1 MRLNAGDGDPLV
13 EAAAGV
19 GGDVVET
26 SFGDDRDD
34 LPGDGDPRRHRTGVT
49 VSVNARE
56 HLRLAP
62 EELRRRCDPA
72 ALGFRT
78 TAEVEPEDGAVG
90 QERALRAIDFA
101 VEVSQLGYNVFATGP
116 AGTGKRE
123 TIEARLREH
132 ARTQPPPRD
141 VVFLFNFEEPG
152 RPLCATLAPGQGR
165 RLERAMAAF
174 VQQAGREIP
183 NAFESESYRRRRLEA
198 VEPFEHQRQEILEQV
213 RAFARS
219 RDLELEMTPAGA
231 VTIPLVHG
239 QPVTPHEFQ
248 ELPEETRRQLN
259 TAGHEVQERMNSI
272 VSQLRAIDAQVR
284 ERVSALDREVV
295 LFAVGHLIDELK
307 QDYADSQPVSAWL
320 DLAREDVVANSDG
333 FLADAEQTQAAM
345 SMRAMLGRGIDV
357 FRARYEVNLFVA
369 REQADAPVLV
379 ERNPT
384 FARLFGRI
392 EFETTLGAAVTDH
405 RHIKSGAIHAAS
417 GGYMIVRAEDV
428 LRQPFV
434 WDKLK
439 EIVRTGRARVENLG
453 EQFTLL
459 PMATLTPDP
468 VPVDVK
474 IILTGSGELYEL
486 MHALDEDVAELFRV
500 RADFDTQ
507 MPWTQTSGYASFI
520 SAQVARNG
528 LRHFDAGAVALAIE
542 HGARRAAHQ
551 GKLTT
556 RLVEIADVVTEA
568 NHWAGRAGSKLVAAE
583 HVEQAIRERRGRSD
597 LIEQRLAEMVDE
609 GTIHIELQ
617 GRAVGQLNGLAI
629 VALGDYAFGHPA
641 RITATTATGGGEL
654 VSIDRESKLS
664 GRIHDK
670 GFLTL
675 RGYLEQHYG
684 NGVPLSLSASVTF
697 EQSYGGLEG
706 DSAASSELYTLLS
719 SLAEAPIDQ
728 GVAVTGSVDQHGRV
742 QAVGGVTEKVEGF
755 FDACQRAG
763 LTGGQGVIIPASNR
777 RHLMLEQRII
787 DAVREG
793 RFHVWAVESVDEGIE
808 LLTGLR
814 AGDRDTDGSYPEGT
828 LHRRVQDRLTAMAT
842 TAREWGR
849 QQQAH
854 AMGTDPSS
862 S

>member
-1 MRLNAGDGDPLV
+1 M
-13 EAAAGV
+13 
-19 GGDVVET
+19 
-26 SFGDDRDD
+26 
-34 LPGDGDPRRHRTGVT
+34 
-49 VSVNARE
+49 SVNARE
-56 HLRLAP
+56 RLRLTP
-62 EELRRRCDPA
+62 EDLRRRCDPA
-72 ALGFRT
+72 TLGFRT
-78 TAEVEPEDGAVG
+78 TAEVAPEYGAVG
-90 QERALRAIDFA
+90 QERALRSLDFA
-101 VEVSQLGYNVFATGP
+101 VGVSQLGYNVFATGP

-123 TIEARLREH
+123 TIEARLGEH
-132 ARTQPPPRD
+132 ARSQPPARD
-141 VVFLFNFEEPG
+141 IVFLFNFEEPG
-152 RPLCATLAPGQGR
+152 KPLCATLAAGQGR

-183 NAFESESYRRRRLEA
+183 KAFESESYRRRRLEA
-198 VEPFEHQRQEILEQV
+198 VEPLEHQHQEILEQV

-219 RDLELEMTPAGA
+219 RGLELEMTPAGA

-239 QPVTPHEFQ
+239 KPVTPREFQ
-248 ELPEETRRQLN
+248 ELPEETRKQLN
-259 TAGHEVQERMNSI
+259 NAGREVQERMSSI
-272 VSQLRAIDAQVR
+272 VPELRAIDAQVH
-284 ERVSALDREVV
+284 ERVSELDREVV

-320 DLAREDVVANSDG
+320 ELAREDVVANFAG
-333 FLADAEQTQAAM
+333 FLAEEEQTQAAM
-345 SMRAMLGRGIDV
+345 SMRAMFGRGIEV
-357 FRARYEVNLFVA
+357 FRARYEVNLFVT
-369 REQADAPVLV
+369 REQDEVPVLV

-417 GGYMIVRAEDV
+417 GGYMILRAEDV

-439 EIVRTGRARVENLG
+439 EIVRTGSARVESLG

-468 VPVDVK
+468 VPVEVK
-474 IILTGSGELYEL
+474 IVLTGSGELYQL

-507 MPWTQTSGYASFI
+507 MEWTQATYCAFI
-520 SAQVARNG
+520 SAEVARNG
-528 LRHFDAGAVALAIE
+528 LRHFDAGAAARTIE

-556 RLVEIADVVTEA
+556 RLVEIADLVTEA
-568 NHWAGRAGSKLVAAE
+568 NHWAGHAGSELVKGE
-583 HVEQAIRERRGRSD
+583 HVERAIRERRGRSD
-597 LIEQRLAEMVDE
+597 LIEQRLAEMVEE
-609 GTIHIELQ
+609 GTIHIEL
-617 GRAVGQLNGLAI
+617 GGHAIGQLNGLAV

-684 NGVPLSLSASVTF
+684 NGLPLVLSASITF
-697 EQSYGGLEG
+697 EQSYAGLEG

-719 SLAEAPIDQ
+719 SLAEAPIEQ
-728 GVAVTGSVDQHGRV
+728 GIAVTGSVDQHGRI
-742 QAVGGVTEKVEGF
+742 QAVGGATEKVEGF
-755 FDACQRAG
+755 FDACERAG
-763 LTGGQGVIIPASNR
+763 LTGEQGVIIPASNR
-777 RHLMLEQRII
+777 RHLMLEERVIE
-787 DAVREG
+787 AVREG
-793 RFHVWAVESVDEGIE
+793 RFHVWAVERVDQGIE
-808 LLTGLR
+808 LLTGLP
-814 AGDRDTDGSYPEGT
+814 AGKRDSDGSYPDGT
-828 LHRRVQDRLTAMAT
+828 LHRRVQDRLTAMARA
-842 TAREWGR
+842 AREWGR
-849 QQQAH
+849 PQQVKA
-854 AMGTDPSS
+854 TDTGSAD
-862 S
+862 